1 MRTGVVR
8 IDGNLYFFEQD
19 GKRVE
24 NSWIQT
30 ESARYYAGTNG
41 ILKRNCWFAKQFF
54 DNNGCVAQDAVL
66 PDAATKGQISTKILD
81 ALGAYKA
88 TKLMV
93 VAHPDDETLW
103 GGAHLSEAV
112 ISLYA

>member
-1 MRTGVVR
+1 MENYISLNRT
-8 IDGNLYFFEQD
+8 E
-19 GKRVE
+19 KRVE

-66 PDAATKGQISTKILD
+66 PRMLQQKDRSVPRS
-81 ALGAYKA
+81 
-88 TKLMV
+88 LMR
-93 VAHPDDETLW
+93 W
-103 GGAHLSEAV
+103 GHIKQQS
-112 ISLYA
+112 